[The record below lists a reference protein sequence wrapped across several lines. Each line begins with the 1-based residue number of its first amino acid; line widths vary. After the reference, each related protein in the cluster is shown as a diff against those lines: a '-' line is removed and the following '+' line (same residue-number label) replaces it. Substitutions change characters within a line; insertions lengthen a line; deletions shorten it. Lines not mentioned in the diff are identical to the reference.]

1 MEHKAP
7 SQMTGSRPLH
17 STRCCSEGSRESLQM
32 NALTTCPPARAR
44 ARLLFFA
51 SAVLLRAFTLHAVS
65 VHGLVTDTL
74 NQPISGAAVAL
85 VDNGKVL
92 LTVRTALDGSYS
104 LSTANAGRFYVL
116 AGGSHFRELSTD
128 SFYGESLASLERNIT
143 LEPDTVRESIVVS
156 ATGTPLPQ
164 AQVSASVTELNWTDF
179 ANLQNVTDA
188 LRTVPGFSLSTSG
201 ERGGVTS
208 LFIRGGN
215 SDDNKIVLD
224 GAPVNDIGGLFD
236 FANLATT
243 GIASAEAYRGPDSVV
258 YGTDA
263 GAGVVAWTTPRGST
277 PFPSFFYEGD
287 GGNFGTYRNEAQAGG
302 TRNALDYY
310 GAFGAFATANS
321 VDNNKYHDNTSAANL
336 GYAMSTATRL
346 RVSARNSVSATGTPG
361 QYQFT
366 RTPTDQKQADQDLNL
381 SATLDHTFSDRWQG
395 QVLYGLTRNNEQFQQ
410 FGPTGTLDPA
420 SGNYLGRLVTVSG
433 ANGYSVT
440 GQTITS
446 YAGSDTYRDTFG
458 SNRDAV
464 HAQTSYSFTPH
475 LLSVAGFWYTN
486 ERGLSAGQSSYGD
499 IAVPITR
506 SNYDGTLAFQGDFN
520 NRLFYTLGGG
530 VEKNGLFGTVGAP
543 HIGVAYFL
551 TRPGQGLLKG
561 TRVHF
566 NFSKGYKEPTL
577 GQQTGSLLAFLQS
590 NGSTG
595 LVNGYQ
601 VQPIGAALTRSYDGG
616 FEQSISS
623 ERALLRVTYFHNEFG
638 NQIESVTP
646 GAVPQL
652 LPQLTAAQQQSLA
665 AFLQANSA
673 YGIDL
678 NSLSFRAQGVESE
691 LSYSPTSNLYLRG
704 GYTYLDAVVQHSFT
718 SDALSP
724 SQNTASA
731 FPGVLIGNYSP
742 LVGARPFRRPP
753 HTGFVS
759 ATYTAKNWS
768 GIATAA
774 FAGRADDTTAL
785 GGSDA
790 TYGNSLL
797 LPNRNLDPGY
807 SSLNAGI
814 NYQVNTH
821 LGVYTQLTNLL
832 SQQHVSPIG
841 YLSTPTTARAGIR
854 LTLGH
859 TEK

>member
-1 MEHKAP
+1 
-7 SQMTGSRPLH
+7 MTGSRPLH
-17 STRCCSEGSRESLQM
+17 PTRCCSEGSREGLAAMIVS
-32 NALTTCPPARAR
+32 TTRPRAC
-44 ARLLFFA
+44 ARLLLFA
-51 SAVLLRAFTLHAVS
+51 SAALLRTLPLHAVS

-104 LSTANAGRFYVL
+104 LSTATAGRFYVL
-116 AGGSHFRELSTD
+116 AGGNRFRELSTE
-128 SFYGESLASLERNIT
+128 SFYGEALASLERNIT

-179 ANLQNVTDA
+179 ANFQNVTDA

-201 ERGGVTS
+201 ERGALTS

-224 GAPVNDIGGLFD
+224 GAPVNDIGGTFD

-243 GIASAEAYRGPDSVV
+243 GIGSAEAYRGPDSVV

-263 GAGVVAWTTPRGST
+263 GAGVVAFSTPRGSA
-277 PFPSFFYEGD
+277 PFPSFFYDGD
-287 GGNFGTYRNEAQAGG
+287 GGNFSTYRNEAQAGG

-321 VDNNKYHDNTSAANL
+321 VSGDKYHDNTSSANL
-336 GYAMSTATRL
+336 GYAVSTATRL
-346 RVSARNSVSATGTPG
+346 RVTARNSVSATGTPG

-366 RTPTDQKQADQDLNL
+366 RTPTNQKQTDQRLNL
-381 SATLDHTFSDRWQG
+381 SAILDHTFSDRWQG
-395 QVLYGLTRNNEQFQQ
+395 EVLYGLTRNNEQFQQ
-410 FGPTGTLDPA
+410 FGPTGTLDPV
-420 SGNYLGRLVTVSG
+420 SGNYLGHLVTVAG
-433 ANGYSVT
+433 ANGYAVT
-440 GQTITS
+440 GQVATS
-446 YAGSDTYRDTFG
+446 YAGSDTYRDTSG
-458 SNRDAV
+458 TNRDAV
-464 HAQTSYSFTPH
+464 HAQTSYAFTPH
-475 LLSVAGFWYTN
+475 LLGVAGFWYTD
-486 ERGLSAGQSSYGD
+486 ERGQFTYGD
-499 IAVPITR
+499 TPQTISR
-506 SNYDGTLAFQGDFN
+506 SNYDYTLAFQGDYQ

-543 HIGVAYFL
+543 HLGVAYFL
-551 TRPGQGLLKG
+551 ARPGRGLLQG

-590 NGSTG
+590 NGSNG

-616 FEQSISS
+616 FEQSIAN

-638 NQIESVTP
+638 NQIESV
-646 GAVPQL
+646 GAAAVPQL
-652 LPQLTAAQQQSLA
+652 FPQLTAAQQQSLA
-665 AFLQANSA
+665 LFLKTNQA

-691 LSYSPTSNLYLRG
+691 LQYSPKSNLFLRG
-704 GYTYLDAVVQHSFT
+704 GYTYLDARVQHSFS

-724 SQNTASA
+724 SQNTDSA
-731 FPGVLIGNYSP
+731 FPNILIGNDSP

-759 ATYTAKNWS
+759 ATYTAKSWS
-768 GIATAA
+768 GIATTA
-774 FAGRADDTTAL
+774 FAGRADDSTYL
-785 GGSDA
+785 GDQDVN
-790 TYGNSLL
+790 YGNSLL
-797 LPNRNLDPGY
+797 LPNRDLDPGY
-807 SSLNAGI
+807 ASLNAGI

-832 SQQHVSPIG
+832 SQQHTSPIG
-841 YLSTPTTARAGIR
+841 YLSTPMTARAGIR